1 MEVSYFADA
10 NQFEH
15 CAFSGRSESYNGTA
29 TIVGTR
35 NVAASLRF

>member
-15 CAFSGRSESYNGTA
+15 CEFSGRSESYNGTA
-29 TIVGTR
+29 TIAGTR